1 MPRSVKRRAID
12 LIEDIGENK
21 PRRHGESRVRQAID
35 LVETMRKPLFGRGGP
50 PAPPS
55 RLPSSNLATAG
66 MSTRAGIGGSGMGY
80 LGESERQMEGTGM
93 TLSHFRNH
101 ARFGPALHDIQGGG
115 RRGLHSVRHAF
126 EHITHGVASH
136 AKALGKK
143 AISQGLDYGT
153 PAALTAVGSAFG
165 APELGLAAP
174 AAREGIRAM
183 TGFGCE
189 SCGMGGA
196 GSGRFEKG
204 SKAGKDWA
212 SKMRNARKLKRQH
225 KSREEDVMN

>member
-1 MPRSVKRRAID
+1 MPRSTKRRVVD
-12 LIEDIGENK
+12 LIEDIGEDK
-21 PRRHGESRVRQAID
+21 PRRRGESRVREAID
-35 LVETMRKPLFGRGGP
+35 LVETMRRPFKGRGT

-55 RLPSSNLATAG
+55 RLPSSPLESAG
-66 MSTRAGIGGSGMGY
+66 LGGRAGVGGAGMGY
-80 LGESERQMEGTGM
+80 LGETERQMEGSGM
-93 TLSHFRNH
+93 PLSHFRHH

-136 AKALGKK
+136 AKALGKQ
-143 AISQGLDYGT
+143 AISAGLDYGT

-174 AAREGIRAM
+174 AVREGIRGM
-183 TGFGCE
+183 TGYGA
-189 SCGMGGA
+189 CGMGGA

-204 SKAGKDWA
+204 SKAGKEWA
-212 SKMRNARKLKRQH
+212 AKMRNARKLKRQH
-225 KSREEDVMN
+225 KSREEEVMN